1 MGVNPGFAGQ
11 KFIEFTTDRLKELKQ
26 LIISYGSNA
35 LIEVDGGVNKDNFQD
50 LKTNGADVL
59 VAGSYIFNS
68 NDYDT
73 AINTLKL

>member
-1 MGVNPGFAGQ
+1 MA
-11 KFIEFTTDRLKELKQ
+11 KIETKPADAEELVKDRLKELKK